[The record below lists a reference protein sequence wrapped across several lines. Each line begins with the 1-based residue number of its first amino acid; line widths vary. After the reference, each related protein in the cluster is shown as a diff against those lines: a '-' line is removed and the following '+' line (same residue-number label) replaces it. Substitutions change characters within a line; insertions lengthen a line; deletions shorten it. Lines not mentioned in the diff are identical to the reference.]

1 MQSVWGGGGG
11 EETGREEREKRGNGK
26 KERRR
31 GEKAVSL
38 PFYKCGRKRIRKIK
52 IKACLKAPPIENSEE
67 WVSQVK

>member
-1 MQSVWGGGGG
+1 MCGGAG
-11 EETGREEREKRGNGK
+11 EERRLEGRKEKKRGNGK